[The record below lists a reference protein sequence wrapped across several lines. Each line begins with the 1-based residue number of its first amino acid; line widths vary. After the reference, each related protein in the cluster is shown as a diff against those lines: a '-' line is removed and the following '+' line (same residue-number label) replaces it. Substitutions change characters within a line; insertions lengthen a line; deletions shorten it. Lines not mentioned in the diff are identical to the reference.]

1 MQRVPLH
8 ALSHARDTQLRCRPT
23 VLRLANRDARCLRN
37 ELKNAAALPQ
47 NGTKAATLG
56 RS

>member
-1 MQRVPLH
+1 
-8 ALSHARDTQLRCRPT
+8 